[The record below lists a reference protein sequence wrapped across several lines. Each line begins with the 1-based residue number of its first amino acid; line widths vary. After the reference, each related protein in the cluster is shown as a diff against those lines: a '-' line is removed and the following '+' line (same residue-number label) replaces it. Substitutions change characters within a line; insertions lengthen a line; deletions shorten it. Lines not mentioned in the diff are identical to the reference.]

1 MVRSRRCRRVS
12 SSRKGN
18 GGGGS
23 RTFDSTTLGD
33 EEAEGG
39 LLGGDGRVGK
49 RPVVAFL
56 MAVAAG
62 RRNGH
67 PFGFGLRKVN
77 VAL

>member
-1 MVRSRRCRRVS
+1 
-12 SSRKGN
+12 
-18 GGGGS
+18 
-23 RTFDSTTLGD
+23 
-33 EEAEGG
+33 
-39 LLGGDGRVGK
+39 LGGDGRVGK

>member
-1 MVRSRRCRRVS
+1 MVVDRGRLIPQRWEMKRQR
-12 SSRKGN
+12 
-18 GGGGS
+18 GG
-23 RTFDSTTLGD
+23 FW
-33 EEAEGG
+33 
-39 LLGGDGRVGK
+39 GGDGRVGK